1 LEGGI
6 VVAVIRLSERLK
18 NWFAGL
24 KDCPSFRPEV
34 GLGDVEEVG
43 LGDVEEVGLGDV
55 EEVGLGDV
63 EEVGLGIEM
72 TTAGPETENAFD
84 MN

>member
-6 VVAVIRLSERLK
+6 VVVIQLSERLK

-24 KDCPSFRPEV
+24 NDYRSFRPEV
-34 GLGDVEEVG
+34 GLGYAEEVG
-43 LGDVEEVGLGDV
+43 LGDFEEVGHV
-55 EEVGLGDV
+55 
-63 EEVGLGIEM
+63 IEM

-84 MN
+84 LN